1 MLTKEII
8 PILMYH
14 DISNKINNH
23 SVYYK
28 KFFLQINLL
37 NKLGY
42 EAVNL
47 CDLHKKTIKKKFVI
61 TFDDGYANI
70 AKYVLPFLKKKNLKA
85 TCFIVTNSIGKF
97 NHWDKKK
104 SFKKKKIMSLEQ
116 IKSWVSA
123 GLEIGS
129 HTSNHYN
136 LKSLNK
142 NKLKNEI
149 VGPIQ
154 YFKKIGIEVKTFSYP
169 FGNYETNSL
178 RIVKKNYQYA
188 VTTNRSRYKLN
199 HFKRNILPR
208 IPINHDTSLIKL
220 FLKISTFYEDMKHER
235 SIKC

>member
-97 NHWDKKK
+97 ND
-104 SFKKKKIMSLEQ
+104 L
-116 IKSWVSA
+116 
-123 GLEIGS
+123 
-129 HTSNHYN
+129 HTSGPYILSPAPCFNFLSYTN
-136 LKSLNK
+136 L
-142 NKLKNEI
+142 
-149 VGPIQ
+149 
-154 YFKKIGIEVKTFSYP
+154 
-169 FGNYETNSL
+169 
-178 RIVKKNYQYA
+178 
-188 VTTNRSRYKLN
+188 
-199 HFKRNILPR
+199 
-208 IPINHDTSLIKL
+208 L
-220 FLKISTFYEDMKHER
+220 FA
-235 SIKC
+235 